1 MMTIY
6 QASYESITLPEA
18 ANLFISSVP
27 LAIMRNDAEALFRW
41 IDQNLTT
48 SGIALIDMPS
58 KDDVYKTPV
67 NTEAKKRG
75 WEPNWELKL
84 RNVYQRDDRQS
95 FIAFTRTGHQ
105 TSKPTSVK
113 YQCFFERPM
122 RHRCEFDPVLIQYLI
137 EKFSKNG
144 EVVVDP
150 FCGTGTV
157 PRISRDLER
166 YGIGIDQR
174 CPFTN
179 RE

>member
-6 QASYESITLPEA
+6 QASYKSITLPEA
-18 ANLFISSVP
+18 ANLFIGSIP
-27 LAIMRNDAEALFRW
+27 LAIMRNDAGTLFRW

-67 NTEAKKRG
+67 NTEAKNRG
-75 WEPNWELKL
+75 WELQWELKL
-84 RNVYQRDDRQS
+84 QNVYQRDDRQS
-95 FIAFTRTGHQ
+95 FIAFTKTGHQ
-105 TSKPTSVK
+105 VSKPKDVL
-113 YQCFFERPM
+113 YQCYYERPM
-122 RHRCEFDPVLIQYLI
+122 RHRCEFDPMLIQYLI
-137 EKFSKNG
+137 EKFSSAG
-144 EVVVDP
+144 DVVVDP

-157 PRISRDLER
+157 PRIARDLER

-179 RE
+179 QE